1 MYYNNG
7 TMVQSKET
15 GELLEVQA
23 TEENGLLIVSD
34 GIYRTVRNPE
44 DLEGVDPAI
53 LKSNSSWRRK
63 PR

>member
-7 TMVQSKET
+7 AMVQSKET

-23 TEENGLLIVSD
+23 TEDNGLLIVSD
-34 GIYRTVRNPE
+34 GIYRTVRNPD
-44 DLEGVDPAI
+44 DLEWVDSAI
-53 LKSNSSWRRK
+53 LNPDSNWRRK